1 MDHLVEHPEIGAIRY
16 QRSKGRRIGISVRP
30 EFVRVAVPRRQ
41 SFKNARKFVES
52 RIGWIKRRI
61 LEMKVRLEKS
71 RTLPELDREDAR
83 KILNQRLS
91 ELAAEHDFEYNRVF
105 IRRQKT
111 RWGSCSSKNNIN
123 LNMNLLHLPSE
134 LVDYVLLHELTHTR
148 VKDHSPNFWDE
159 LETVCP
165 GSKKKRRRLK
175 KYGYCL
181 I

>member
-41 SFKNARKFVES
+41 SFKNAQKFVES

-61 LEMKVRLEKS
+61 SEMKVRLEKS
-71 RTLPELDREDAR
+71 RALPELDREDAR

-91 ELAAEHDFEYNRVF
+91 ELAAENDFEYNRVF
-105 IRRQKT
+105 IRSQKT

-134 LVDYVLLHELTHTR
+134 LVDYVLLHELTHTK

-165 GSKKKRRRLK
+165 DAKKKRHRLK

>member
-1 MDHLVEHPEIGAIRY
+1 
-16 QRSKGRRIGISVRP
+16 
-30 EFVRVAVPRRQ
+30 
-41 SFKNARKFVES
+41 
-52 RIGWIKRRI
+52 
-61 LEMKVRLEKS
+61 MKVRLEKS
-71 RTLPELDREDAR
+71 RALPELDREDAR

-91 ELAAEHDFEYNRVF
+91 ELAAENDFEYNRVF
-105 IRRQKT
+105 IRSQKT

-134 LVDYVLLHELTHTR
+134 LVDYVLLHELTHTK

-165 GSKKKRRRLK
+165 DAKKKRRRLK

>member
-1 MDHLVEHPEIGAIRY
+1 
-16 QRSKGRRIGISVRP
+16 
-30 EFVRVAVPRRQ
+30 
-41 SFKNARKFVES
+41 
-52 RIGWIKRRI
+52 
-61 LEMKVRLEKS
+61 MKVRLEKS
-71 RTLPELDREDAR
+71 RALPELDREDAR

-91 ELAAEHDFEYNRVF
+91 ELAAEHNFEYNRVF

-148 VKDHSPNFWDE
+148 VKDHSSNFWDE

-165 GSKKKRRRLK
+165 GAKKKRRRLK
-175 KYGYCL
+175 KYGHCL

>member
-16 QRSKGRRIGISVRP
+16 QRSKGRRIGISVSP

-41 SFKNARKFVES
+41 SFKNAQKFVES
-52 RIGWIKRRI
+52 RIEWIKRRI
-61 LEMKVRLEKS
+61 SEMKVRLEKS
-71 RTLPELDREDAR
+71 RALADIDREDAR

-91 ELAAEHDFEYNRVF
+91 ELAAENDFEYNRVF
-105 IRRQKT
+105 IRSQKT

-134 LVDYVLLHELTHTR
+134 LVDYVLLHELTHTK